1 MERYQPDDRNAE
13 FNKFAYDII
22 DGRQELEREL
32 KEKATGL
39 SIILAG
45 YNRDDLQLPAHLDL
59 PNQNDGIPGTMDFE
73 ASTVRGETRLT
84 RIIIT
89 PDDSAPLIIRDDHG
103 IIVQESGD
111 RMSQLPA
118 SALNETLYSL
128 FPENV
133 RYKLT
138 VEKALE
144 VIGQLSPES
153 STIHEFKDESA
164 DFLSSIIISNTETA
178 NDSIFNLEL
187 VKTVIHHSGL
197 LLGTRMNLSE
207 SIQRQ
212 IAGVDVTRN
221 SLCLDVH
228 NNSSPIIEVSF
239 MELFEGRVIRV
250 PRPTKRHI
258 EDVMDAMMRLNECG
272 FNTPDPGTA

>member
-45 YNRDDLQLPAHLDL
+45 YNRDNLQLPTYLDL
-59 PNQNDGIPGTMDFE
+59 PHKNGGIPGTMNFE
-73 ASTVRGETRLT
+73 ASTVDGETRLK
-84 RIIIT
+84 RITIA
-89 PDDSAPLIIRDDHG
+89 PDDAAPLTVLDDHG
-103 IIVQESGD
+103 IMIQESGD
-111 RMSQLPA
+111 NTSQLPS

-164 DFLSSIIISNTETA
+164 DFLSEICISNTETV
-178 NDSIFNLEL
+178 NDSIFSLEI
-187 VKTVIHHSGL
+187 VKTIIHPSGL

-221 SLCLDVH
+221 SLYLDVH
-228 NNSSPIIEVSF
+228 NNSSPIVEMSF
-239 MELFEGRVIRV
+239 MEMFEGRIV
-250 PRPTKRHI
+250 PVTHPTKRHI
-258 EDVMDAMMRLNECG
+258 DDVMDAMMRLSECG
-272 FNTPDPGTA
+272 FDTPNSGTA